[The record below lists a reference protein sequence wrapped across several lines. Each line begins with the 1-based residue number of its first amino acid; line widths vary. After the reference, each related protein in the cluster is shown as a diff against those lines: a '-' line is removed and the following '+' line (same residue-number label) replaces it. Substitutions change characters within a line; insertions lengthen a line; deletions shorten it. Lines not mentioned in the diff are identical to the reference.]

1 MKGTPG
7 ICKIYEKCL
16 WFITILAMLAAA
28 VVTVP
33 KLAGIWPYMI
43 LSSSMEPTI
52 PTGSLVFVNTK
63 DKQAA
68 NGDIVTFSM
77 TNGKDEITV
86 THRIVETTDEGF
98 ITKGDNN
105 DVNDLK
111 PLTADRIVGTYAAS
125 VPYAGYIMSKIT
137 KKGLVVAIGW
147 LFGAHLFGFVL
158 ESITEDSETK
168 DSSPKHIKDQKQ
180 TNQISPKSNMDSK

>member
-105 DVNDLK
+105 EVNDLK

>member
-86 THRIVETTDEGF
+86 THRIVETTAEGF

-105 DVNDLK
+105 EVNDLK

>member
-1 MKGTPG
+1 MKGTSG

-16 WFITILAMLAAA
+16 WCVTILAMLAAA

-33 KLAGIWPYMI
+33 KLAGIWPYII

-105 DVNDLK
+105 EVNDLK
-111 PLTADRIVGTYAAS
+111 LLTADRIVGTYAAS

-137 KKGLVVAIGW
+137 KKRLVVAVGW

-158 ESITEDSETK
+158 ESITEDGKTN
-168 DSSPKHIKDQKQ
+168 DSRPKQIEDQNQ
-180 TNQISPKSNMDSK
+180 TNQICPKSNMDSK

>member
-1 MKGTPG
+1 MKGTAG

-98 ITKGDNN
+98 ITRGDNN
-105 DVNDLK
+105 EVNDLK
-111 PLTADRIVGTYAAS
+111 LLTADRIVGTYATS

-137 KKGLVVAIGW
+137 KKSLVVAIGW

-158 ESITEDSETK
+158 GSITEDSETK
-168 DSSPKHIKDQKQ
+168 DSRPKHIEDQNQ
-180 TNQISPKSNMDSK
+180 MNQISPKSNMDSK